1 MKHVPREIRRCA
13 CQLRRLTSDWLTG
26 DRQRLAGL
34 DGNNASVGASFPT
47 QLKLE
52 QPVLSTEYVEAK
64 IRNIAIAVTRLQNV
78 PVPPGGI
85 FSFWHIVGRPA
96 KARGFLPG
104 RSLLGGRL
112 EADYGGGLCQLS
124 GILYHLS
131 LEAGLKILERHPHS
145 RDIYDDRTRFTPL
158 GADASVSFGF
168 KDLRVLNNLPAPFCF
183 NASVA
188 PDRISVALCSPEH
201 IEKHIVEFVT
211 TSQADGVCTV
221 ETRRRHPGDSRF
233 CVLNVSTYRRLN
245 CAWLA

>member
-26 DRQRLAGL
+26 DRRRLAGPDRL
-34 DGNNASVGASFPT
+34 GACIGPSFPT

-52 QPVLSTEYVEAK
+52 QPVLPTEYVEAK
-64 IRNIAIAVTRLQNV
+64 IRNIEIAATRLQNV

-145 RDIYDDRTRFTPL
+145 RDIYDDHTRFTPL
-158 GADASVSFGF
+158 GADATVSFGF
-168 KDLRVLNNLPAPFCF
+168 KDLRVLNNLPAPICF
-183 NASVA
+183 HASVA
-188 PDRISVALCSPEH
+188 PDRLCIVLCSPEQ

-221 ETRRRHPGDSRF
+221 ETRRRHPGDSRS

-245 CAWLA
+245 

>member
-1 MKHVPREIRRCA
+1 MKHVPREIRRFA
-13 CQLRRLTSDWLTG
+13 WRLRRLTSDWLTG
-26 DRQRLAGL
+26 DRRRLAGP
-34 DGNNASVGASFPT
+34 DRMDACIGPSFPT
-47 QLKLE
+47 QMKLE
-52 QPVLSTEYVEAK
+52 QPILLTDYVEAK
-64 IRNIAIAVTRLQNV
+64 IRNIEIAVTQLQNV

-104 RSLLGGRL
+104 RSLVGGRL

-145 RDIYDDRTRFTPL
+145 RDIYDDRTRYTPL
-158 GADASVSFGF
+158 GADATVSYGF
-168 KDLRVLNNLPAPFCF
+168 KDLRVLNNLPAPICF
-183 NASVA
+183 HASVA
-188 PDRISVALCSPEH
+188 PDRLCLVLCSPEQ

-221 ETRRRHPGDSRF
+221 ETRRRHPGDSRS

-245 CAWLA
+245 